1 MSARQE
7 MPDFLPDRLEAG
19 THNIPG
25 IAGLLEGIRYVRR
38 EGPLK
43 ILERERRLMQTA
55 AKGLS
60 ALPEITVYADP
71 QGSAQAGVLSFQVGE
86 MDCELVGEA
95 LGKCGIAVRAGLHCS
110 PLAHRSA
117 GTYEKGTVRASF
129 SSFNSRL
136 EAERL
141 VWEIGH
147 LNRKNSR

>member
-1 MSARQE
+1 
-7 MPDFLPDRLEAG
+7 
-19 THNIPG
+19 
-25 IAGLLEGIRYVRR
+25 
-38 EGPLK
+38 
-43 ILERERRLMQTA
+43 
-55 AKGLS
+55 
-60 ALPEITVYADP
+60 
-71 QGSAQAGVLSFQVGE
+71 

-147 LNRKNSR
+147 LNRKKIAADAAIFSVQMWERTLVQRKLMFHLLAKYVGIQYNI